1 MTMDYQSQKG
11 RMQFWLLR
19 VLEDLRT
26 VNLYDTDFL
35 SAIWE
40 GIEIRFPEG
49 FEKFGDEIWRKPL
62 DELTADAMEELVD
75 YFIYSAVLYDRMTPR
90 ENR

>member
-1 MTMDYQSQKG
+1 MSMDYVTQKG
-11 RMQFWLLR
+11 RMQHWLLR

-26 VNLYDTDFL
+26 VNLYDPDFL

-40 GIEIRFPEG
+40 GIEVRFPEG

-62 DELTADAMEELVD
+62 DELAADATEELVD
-75 YFIYSAVLYDRMTPR
+75 YFIYSAVLYDRSTPEVQR
-90 ENR
+90 